1 MDFPVAK
8 LPARTHTLSA
18 RPSRARAY
26 DRNNIIDVEVEN
38 CQPRELRVRSDIDAT
53 GFDRTIGTVVAI
65 AALGVVIL
73 LVATFFALLL
83 AGMLQFTLDEVT

>member
-1 MDFPVAK
+1 LDFPVAK
-8 LPARTHTLSA
+8 LPARAVSA
-18 RPSRARAY
+18 NPSRAYDAY
-26 DRNNIIDVEVEN
+26 DRGDIIDVEVEN
-38 CQPRELRVRSDIDAT
+38 CQPREPRVLSDIDAS

-73 LVATFFALLL
+73 LVATFFALLV